1 MNMDEAIKHAK
12 EKATE
17 KYNEAMLCHANPDD
31 VLNVQENTNNLLNG
45 LYS

>member
-31 VLNVQENTNNLLNG
+31 GELDG
-45 LYS
+45 CI